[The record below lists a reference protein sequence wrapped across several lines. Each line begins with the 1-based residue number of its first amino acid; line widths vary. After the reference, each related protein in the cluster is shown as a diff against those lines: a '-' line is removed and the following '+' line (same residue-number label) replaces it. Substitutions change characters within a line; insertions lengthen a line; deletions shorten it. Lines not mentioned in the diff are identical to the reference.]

1 MMGALG
7 LTSLN
12 SCWFQDLIRMVLEL
26 NTQLHKK
33 EQYNRD
39 LENYIDNLLVKVMEV
54 TPKLLQHPNSR
65 SPSHSAASGFNR
77 NITNG
82 VSSYGTAP
90 RSMPRKP
97 MAPAAT
103 SPRKER
109 IAQSDNVNNSNNR
122 INNADFIQQNN
133 RTNKKP
139 FNPFKKLQ
147 QALK

>member
-1 MMGALG
+1 
-7 LTSLN
+7 
-12 SCWFQDLIRMVLEL
+12 MVLEL
-26 NTQLHKK
+26 NSQLHKK

-65 SPSHSAASGFNR
+65 SPSQVVR
-77 NITNG
+77 NTNSSSVTNG

-90 RSMPRKP
+90 RSTSRKSRP
-97 MAPAAT
+97 PSSN
-103 SPRKER
+103 SPTKEHVN
-109 IAQSDNVNNSNNR
+109 QTENVNNSNNR
-122 INNADFIQQNN
+122 VNNVDFIQQNN
-133 RTNKKP
+133 KTNKKP